1 MLAERKDCPGE
12 GTESPMEVRTELMRL
27 QREGGHIPLHRERR
41 MRSLHSQGPSFLHTV
56 PAAVQ
61 DSLGH
66 SLGNRLDP

>member
-1 MLAERKDCPGE
+1 
-12 GTESPMEVRTELMRL
+12 MEVRTELMRL